1 MLQTIQREL
10 EIVEVKQKELEERGV
25 QLEILFRDNNGN
37 LCNSNLINTTQ
48 LFAQLFVIGGLNYP
62 IMFYF
67 RRSTPHGRVVQVGAG
82 KELIA
87 YLRERADDIVS
98 VTGFSACLLQGSAEG
113 FMLNLDVFGLS

>member
-37 LCNSNLINTTQ
+37 LLCNSRLINTTQ

-98 VTGFSACLLQGSAEG
+98 VTGLLLCVSAAGISRR
-113 FMLNLDVFGLS
+113 FYIKS